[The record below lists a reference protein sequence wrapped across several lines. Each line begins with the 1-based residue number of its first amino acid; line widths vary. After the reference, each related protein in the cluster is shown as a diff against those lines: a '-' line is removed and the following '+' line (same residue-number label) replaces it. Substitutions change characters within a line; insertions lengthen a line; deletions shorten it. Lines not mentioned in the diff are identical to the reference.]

1 MRVFSL
7 ALAESRQQLKAHPTC
22 GKGHEE
28 VVLKYVMSFV
38 HPVKKNKLD
47 VYIRTARKFA
57 KLWKEHGALSVT
69 ECVAEDAKPGKE
81 TSYPQSVNLK
91 RTETVAVS
99 WVTFK
104 SRAHRD
110 RVMAAV
116 MNDPRSQKL
125 MNPTDMPSD
134 GHRMFWGGFD
144 VKTNL

>member
-1 MRVFSL
+1 M
-7 ALAESRQQLKAHPTC
+7 
-22 GKGHEE
+22 
-28 VVLKYVMSFV
+28 
-38 HPVKKNKLD
+38 
-47 VYIRTARKFA
+47 
-57 KLWKEHGALSVT
+57 
-69 ECVAEDAKPGKE
+69 AEDVKPGKE
-81 TSYPQSVNLK
+81 TSFPQSVNLK

-116 MNDPRSQKL
+116 MSDPRSQKL

-144 VKTNL
+144 VKADL

>member
-1 MRVFSL
+1 MASLRL
-7 ALAESRQQLKAHPTC
+7 ALAEMRSQLNAVRARESD
-22 GKGHEE
+22 HEE
-28 VVLKYVMSFV
+28 VGVKYVTSFV

-57 KLWKEHGALSVT
+57 KIWKEHGALSVT
-69 ECVAEDAKPGKE
+69 ECVAEDVKPGKE
-81 TSYPQSVNLK
+81 TSFPQSVKLK
-91 RTETVAVS
+91 RTETVAIS

-116 MNDPRSQKL
+116 MNDPRAQKL

-134 GHRMFWGGFD
+134 GHRAFWGGFD
-144 VKTNL
+144 VKANL